1 MEPLCMQM
9 EIRSLRR
16 PCLRRCLIQA
26 TTWSVNW
33 SRCRHQHPDRLRCR
47 ILSFRRIRRQQQGLL
62 RKKTRRSDQHRIL
75 RQTRFQQRILSFRRI
90 RRQQQGL
97 LRKKT
102 RRSDQHRIL
111 RQTRFQQRILSWRML
126 RQQRLRL
133 LQSLHPGRPPRQH
146 RHLPWKMICTVQ
158 ETAAVIRCL
167 HRPQPRI
174 RKNRFL
180 WHQPP
185 CPLNRRMNLQ
195 VRPHLLQHRNMH
207 SMSRRERA

>member
-1 MEPLCMQM
+1 MRLRQELFWVEPLCMQM

-62 RKKTRRSDQHRIL
+62 RKKTRRSN
-75 RQTRFQQRILSFRRI
+75 
-90 RRQQQGL
+90 
-97 LRKKT
+97 
-102 RRSDQHRIL
+102 QHRIL